1 MDNKCF
7 FELSYVLTCSMEV
20 FSGDFENEGLFVYAA
35 LEDYNFSRSKSISYH
50 FEKTCITDNGFW
62 HFSFAI

>member
-1 MDNKCF
+1 MF

-20 FSGDFENEGLFVYAA
+20 FSGDFDLENEGMCVCAA

-50 FEKTCITDNGFW
+50 FEKPCVTDNDFW

>member
-1 MDNKCF
+1 
-7 FELSYVLTCSMEV
+7 MEV
-20 FSGDFENEGLFVYAA
+20 FSGDFDLENEGMCVCAA

-50 FEKTCITDNGFW
+50 FEKPCVTDNDFW